1 METMKKKDDIEELL
15 KSFEE
20 AGIKRTEALK
30 KNKSRIANVNYDK
43 MIEIVKRLRTMNALP
58 ELARFYEHP
67 DIHFRILAAA
77 YLLPVY
83 EERSIRVLQEISE
96 MKGLKNSEAFCAE
109 MTIQEWEKGHLRNFY
124 TL

>member
-1 METMKKKDDIEELL
+1 MKKKDDLEELL

-20 AGIKRTEALK
+20 AEIKRSEALK
-30 KNKSRIANVNYDK
+30 VNKSRIANANFDK
-43 MIEIVKRLRTMNALP
+43 VQEIVKRLRTMNALP

-67 DIHFRILAAA
+67 EIHLRISAAA

-96 MKGLKNSEAFCAE
+96 MKGLKNMEAFCAE